1 MKYSIQDENLTL
13 TLNEVENAE
22 EYIVRRDGEMVATQN
37 TASFN
42 ENVVNGIVTYTVVAR
57 NGSNYSAPAF
67 VVVDSNV
74 EFGEK
79 VVSIESK
86 KVSLYPNPT
95 SGMLYIE
102 LDNPFDA
109 VIYNYQGQV
118 VMREYNNDGQ
128 INLSD
133 LSTGIYFIE
142 IRDGHNVMIEK
153 LIVK

>member
-1 MKYSIQDENLTL
+1 M
-13 TLNEVENAE
+13 
-22 EYIVRRDGEMVATQN
+22 
-37 TASFN
+37 
-42 ENVVNGIVTYTVVAR
+42 
-57 NGSNYSAPAF
+57 
-67 VVVDSNV
+67 VVDSNV
-74 EFGEK
+74 KSNESVAK
-79 VVSIESK
+79 VENK

-128 INLSD
+128 INMSD
-133 LSTGIYFIE
+133 LSTGIYFVE

-153 LIVK
+153 VIVK